1 MTIGLKRGLSPAKT
15 TLANGSVLLVQP
27 TAMAPAVTIDC
38 SFAAGSLFDP
48 VDLPGVGQMVGRV
61 LDRGTLRRTANVI
74 AEELDER
81 GVALR
86 VTTTR
91 HGLSVSCT
99 CLSEDFPAVLPI
111 LLDVARRPAFP
122 ECEIEQPRA
131 ETITALKQDDDN
143 PAVRAVD
150 SVAEL
155 IYGADHPYARK
166 AKGNIAAVE
175 RMGRADFVAFHE
187 RWVRPSTLVLA
198 VVGDVDSAAALELA
212 AQELE
217 DWSAPMAE
225 HVPVP
230 APPAATSRRV
240 ARVEMPGKAQA
251 DIAYG
256 FNTIRRLDPRYYAY
270 WMMNNV
276 LGQFGLGGRLA
287 DNIRERQGMAYY
299 IYSTFDPSVG
309 EGPLLV
315 RAGVDPVNVSRTIDA
330 IDEEVRR
337 LAAGPTPAEVSETC
351 EYLVGSIPRFLE
363 TNYGIAAFLQTVERY
378 GLGADYDQR
387 LPGLIRSVTIDEVRA
402 AAAEVLN
409 PDLASVAVAGPIAPE
424 FNLSRV

>member
-1 MTIGLKRGLSPAKT
+1 MTIRLKRGLSPART
-15 TLANGSVLLVQP
+15 VLANGSVLLVQP

-38 SFAAGSLFDP
+38 TFDAGSLFDP
-48 VDLPGVGQMVGRV
+48 PDLPGVGQMVGRV
-61 LDRGTLRRTANVI
+61 LDHGTLRRTASVI

-91 HGLSVSCT
+91 HRLSVSAT
-99 CLSEDFPAVLPI
+99 CLSEDFPAVLAI
-111 LLDVARRPAFP
+111 LLDISRRPTFP
-122 ECEIEQPRA
+122 ESEIEQPRA
-131 ETITALKQDDDN
+131 ETITALRQDDDN

-150 SVAEL
+150 AVADL
-155 IYGADHPYARK
+155 IYGAEHPYARK
-166 AKGNIAAVE
+166 AKGTLSAVE
-175 RMGRADFVAFHE
+175 RMGRADLSRFHQK
-187 RWVRPSTLVLA
+187 WVRPSTLALA
-198 VVGDVDSAAALELA
+198 IVGDVDPAEAIALA
-212 AQELE
+212 ARELD
-217 DWSAPMAE
+217 DWSIPPAE

-230 APPAATSRRV
+230 VPPAASGRRV
-240 ARVEMPGKAQA
+240 SRIDVPGKSQV

-287 DNIRERQGMAYY
+287 DNVRERQGMAYY

-315 RAGVDPVNVSRTIDA
+315 RAGVDPANVARTIEA
-330 IDEEVRR
+330 IDEEVRA
-337 LAAGPTPAEVSETC
+337 LAAEGPTPAEVSETC

-363 TNYGIAAFLQTVERY
+363 TNYGIAGFLQTAERY

-387 LPGLIRSVTIDEVRA
+387 LPDFLRAVTIDEVRS
-402 AAAEVLN
+402 AAAEALN
-409 PDLASVAVAGPIAPE
+409 PDLASIGIAGPIAGC
-424 FNLSRV
+424 

>member
-1 MTIGLKRGLSPAKT
+1 MTTGLKRGLAPVRT
-15 TLANGSVLLVQP
+15 QLANGSVLLVQP

-38 SFAAGSLFDP
+38 WFAAGSLFDP
-48 VDLPGVGQMVGRV
+48 LELPGVGQMVSRV
-61 LDRGTLRRTANVI
+61 LDRGTLRRTAGEI

-86 VTTTR
+86 VKTTR

-111 LLDVARRPAFP
+111 LLDVARRPTFP
-122 ECEIEQPRA
+122 ENEIEQPRA
-131 ETITALKQDDDN
+131 ETVTALRQDDDN

-150 SVAEL
+150 AVAEL
-155 IYGADHPYARK
+155 IYGAGHPYARK
-166 AKGNIAAVE
+166 AKGTVSTVE
-175 RMGRADFVAFHE
+175 RIQRSDLVAFHE
-187 RWVRPSTLVLA
+187 KWVRPSTLALA
-198 VVGDVDSAAALELA
+198 IVGDVDSGIATELAALELH
-212 AQELE
+212 
-217 DWSAPMAE
+217 DWFAPTPE

-230 APPAATSRRV
+230 APPAPSVRQVRH
-240 ARVEMPGKAQA
+240 VEMPGKAQA

-287 DNIRERQGMAYY
+287 DNVRERQGMAYY

-315 RAGVDPVNVSRTIDA
+315 RAGVDPINVARTIDA
-330 IDEEVRR
+330 IDEEVRN
-337 LAAGPTPAEVSETC
+337 LAAGGPTLREVSETC

-378 GLGADYDQR
+378 GLGHDFDQR
-387 LPGLIRSVTIDEVRA
+387 LPGLLRAVTIDDIRA
-402 AAAEVLN
+402 AAAEVLD
-409 PDLASVAVAGPIAPE
+409 PGRAAIAVAGPRDGVLAA
-424 FNLSRV
+424 

>member
-1 MTIGLKRGLSPAKT
+1 MAIGLKRGLSPVRT
-15 TLANGSVLLVQP
+15 QLANGSVLLVQP

-48 VDLPGVGQMVGRV
+48 SDLPGVGQMVGRV
-61 LDRGTLRRTANVI
+61 LDRGTLRRTASEI

-111 LLDVARRPAFP
+111 LIDVARRPAFP
-122 ECEIEQPRA
+122 ETEIEQPRA
-131 ETITALKQDDDN
+131 ETITALRQDDDN

-150 SVAEL
+150 AVAEL

-166 AKGNIAAVE
+166 AKGTLASVE
-175 RMGRADFVAFHE
+175 RIQRGDLVAFYE
-187 RWVRPSTLVLA
+187 KWVRPSTLTLA
-198 VVGDVDSAAALELA
+198 IVGDVNPTAATELSAL
-212 AQELE
+212 ELE
-217 DWSAPMAE
+217 DWFGPVPE

-230 APPAATSRRV
+230 APFAPSSRRV
-240 ARVEMPGKAQA
+240 RYIDMPGKAQA

-287 DNIRERQGMAYY
+287 DNVRERQGMAYY

-315 RAGVDPVNVSRTIDA
+315 RAGVDPVNVARTIEA
-330 IDEEVRR
+330 IDDEVRA
-337 LAAGPTPAEVSETC
+337 LASDGPTPAEVSESC

-363 TNYGIAAFLQTVERY
+363 TNYGIAAFLHTVERY

-387 LPGLIRSVTIDEVRA
+387 LPGYLRAVTLDEIRA
-402 AAAEVLN
+402 AAAEVLD
-409 PDLASVAVAGPIAPE
+409 PDRAAVGVAGSLDAVPGK
-424 FNLSRV
+424 

>member
-1 MTIGLKRGLSPAKT
+1 MTIGLKRGLSPART

-48 VDLPGVGQMVGRV
+48 TDLPGVGQMVGRV
-61 LDRGTLRRTANVI
+61 LDRGTLRRTAGVI

-122 ECEIEQPRA
+122 ESEIEQPRA
-131 ETITALKQDDDN
+131 ETITALRQDDDN

-155 IYGADHPYARK
+155 IYGADHPYA
-166 AKGNIAAVE
+166 AKPKEPRGS
-175 RMGRADFVAFHE
+175 RADGRPDLISFPRSGSGHPAWCSPLLE
-187 RWVRPSTLVLA
+187 TGSRRCTGTRWSV
-198 VVGDVDSAAALELA
+198 
-212 AQELE
+212 E
-217 DWSAPMAE
+217 DWSAPTAE

-230 APPAATSRRV
+230 APPAATCRRV

-378 GLGADYDQR
+378 GLGAEYDQR

-409 PDLASVAVAGPIAPE
+409 PDLAAVAVAGPLVPE
-424 FNLSRV
+424 FT